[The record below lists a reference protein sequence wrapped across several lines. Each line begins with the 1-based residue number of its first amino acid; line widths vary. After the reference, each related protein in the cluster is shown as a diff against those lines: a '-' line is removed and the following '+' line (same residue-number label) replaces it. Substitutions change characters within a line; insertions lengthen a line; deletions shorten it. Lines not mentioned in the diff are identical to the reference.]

1 METTRIDSLFQRAQE
16 LFSGAKA
23 CYNKGRVKQT
33 GEEHQMQIMDQFGAA
48 PGAESVR
55 MPDGTERTLAAE
67 HAAAI
72 LVNEQP
78 AFRVVCTPELL
89 PQLALGR
96 LLTEGWI
103 TSADE
108 VERVAVC
115 AQGLKISVQLRHPLA
130 AAEQAGQEV
139 PSCCTDNLTLASP
152 VRLPPLAPVPQRE
165 IPAAWV
171 DALAD
176 AMGQGLPLYRATHAV
191 HSCLLLRA
199 GKILYRCEDLGRHN
213 ALDKAVGSA
222 LTEGVPLAE
231 CVLFT
236 SGRVP
241 VDMVRKAIR
250 AGVPALVSKSMPTVQ
265 SLELAEE
272 YGLKL
277 FIRQKK

>member
-1 METTRIDSLFQRAQE
+1 METTRIDSLFQRAQA

-23 CYNKGRVKQT
+23 CYNRGRVKQT
-33 GEEHQMQIMDQFGAA
+33 GEEHPMQIMDQFGAA

-103 TSADE
+103 NSADE

-152 VRLPPLAPVPQRE
+152 VRLPPLVPVPQRE
-165 IPAAWV
+165 IPAVWV

-213 ALDKAVGSA
+213 ALDKAVGCA

-241 VDMVRKAIR
+241 VDMVRKTIR

>member
-1 METTRIDSLFQRAQE
+1 METTRIDSLFQRAQA

-23 CYNKGRVKQT
+23 CYNRGRVKQT
-33 GEEHQMQIMDQFGAA
+33 GEEHPMQIMDQFGAA

-103 TSADE
+103 NSADE

-130 AAEQAGQEV
+130 AVEQAGQEV

-165 IPAAWV
+165 ISAAWV
-171 DALAD
+171 DVLAD

-199 GKILYRCEDLGRHN
+199 GRILYRCEDLGRHN
-213 ALDKAVGSA
+213 ALDKAVGCA

-272 YGLKL
+272 YELKL